1 MIDIYHLTNKSPMY
15 KINEIFYSLQGEGFW
30 TGTPVVFLRFSG
42 CNLKCPFCDTDFT
55 ASQQMTEDNIVDALL
70 KTAPDCRRIVITG
83 GEPALQLDQ
92 ALVDRLHK
100 AGYIIHIETNGTR
113 QLPEGID
120 WVTFSPK
127 SDWQASAKTAI
138 TKADEL
144 KLVYTGQDAD
154 KWLDFPADHYFLQ
167 PCSGENTKEVVTYI
181 MSHPRWRL
189 SLQTHKYLNIR

>member
-1 MIDIYHLTNKSPMY
+1 MY
-15 KINEIFYSLQGEGFW
+15 KVNEIFYSLQGEGFW
-30 TGTPVVFLRFSG
+30 TGTPMVFLRFSG
-42 CNLKCPFCDTDFT
+42 CNLRCPFCDTNFS
-55 ASQQMTEDNIVDALL
+55 ASQQMSEDSIIEALK
-70 KTAPDCRRIVITG
+70 KTVPDCRRIVITG

-92 ALVDRLHK
+92 VLVDRLH
-100 AGYIIHIETNGTR
+100 AEGYRIHIETNGNR
-113 QLPEGID
+113 PLPEGID

-127 SDWQASAKTAI
+127 QDWQPAAKTAI
-138 TKADEL
+138 TQADEL

-154 KWLDFPADHYFLQ
+154 KWLSFPAAHYFLQ